1 SKTVKLTKHLTCT
14 FMNSNTKTKSST
26 LSVSE
31 RTVSDSIWLKFQRQ
45 PRGHAKRQFQRSQ
58 ESGVRSQESGVKSQE
73 SRVRRQESGPT
84 RRKSG
89 TRRQPTAHST

>member
-26 LSVSE
+26 LSVHE

-45 PRGHAKRQFQRSQ
+45 PRGHAKRQLQRSCRMG
-58 ESGVRSQESGVKSQE
+58 EFRSRLIHNRPGSVGCENAWDRYATSQ
-73 SRVRRQESGPT
+73 QHAGPE
-84 RRKSG
+84 KG
-89 TRRQPTAHST
+89 DCG